1 MQTII
6 NTADIMTRIEMYWEP
21 MTVRAI
27 SKASAKVSRRIL
39 HKLSKIFDE
48 GTTGIQMISET
59 KRANTRRTNGSLR
72 EAHHSHV
79 VGTGGNWRDLPN
91 SGAVGAS
98 DGVRSLSVPYQSTR
112 PSELRRAILTLG
124 ACDTSSRP

>member
-79 VGTGGNWRDLPN
+79 VGTGGDVGGDPHSTAVSPN
-91 SGAVGAS
+91 DESWS
-98 DGVRSLSVPYQSTR
+98 MSFP
-112 PSELRRAILTLG
+112 
-124 ACDTSSRP
+124 C

>member
-79 VGTGGNWRDLPN
+79 VGTGGNWRKIP
-91 SGAVGAS
+91 SSRAV
-98 DGVRSLSVPYQSTR
+98 SLSDEVWSLSIVYQITK
-112 PSELRRAILTLG
+112 AG
-124 ACDTSSRP
+124 